1 MESLNISAVGE
12 LAGIVAIL
20 VGTFVY
26 ALRTLTKNQ
35 VLLAENIN
43 KEIELRRESEDA
55 RIAAIQA
62 RTEMQSQFERNE
74 IKLEM
79 RVAALTTEIAN
90 ANREITAAM
99 VEVNRLKLVN
109 LDMDTAVK
117 QLGEKLS
124 ESDNLRRALQAEN
137 ETIRAESDN
146 QRKTL
151 QTETETL
158 RETIKRFER
167 RIAELEKME
176 VEFNQMKKDREIE
189 KRERAADQQVIAE
202 LRRENATL
210 KERLDAFE
218 NQRLLEERPVS
229 KPPSDPMIIEGQF
242 KAETPEDGSA
252 A

>member
-1 MESLNISAVGE
+1 MDISLIDVGE
-12 LAGIVAIL
+12 LAAVAVGL
-20 VGTFVY
+20 VLAFVY
-26 ALRTLTKNQ
+26 ALRVLTQNQ
-35 VLLAENIN
+35 VVLAQNIN
-43 KEIELRRESEDA
+43 KEIDLRRESEDA

-62 RTEMQSQFERNE
+62 RNEMQSQFERNE

-90 ANREITAAM
+90 ANRDITAAM

-117 QLGEKLS
+117 QLGDKLS

-137 ETIRAESDN
+137 ETIRAESDS

-151 QTETETL
+151 QAETETL

-176 VEFNQMKKDREIE
+176 VEFNQMKKDRELE

-210 KERLDAFE
+210 KARLDDFIDMKA
-218 NQRLLEERPVS
+218 LEERPVS
-229 KPPSDPMIIEGQF
+229 KPPNDPMIIEGQF
-242 KAETPEDGSA
+242 KAESPNDGSA

>member
-137 ETIRAESDN
+137 ET
-146 QRKTL
+146 
-151 QTETETL
+151 L

>member
-1 MESLNISAVGE
+1 MDISLIDVGE
-12 LAGIVAIL
+12 LAAVAVGL
-20 VGTFVY
+20 VLAFVY
-26 ALRTLTKNQ
+26 ALRVLTQNQ
-35 VLLAENIN
+35 VVLAQNIN
-43 KEIELRRESEDA
+43 KEIDLRRESEDA

-62 RTEMQSQFERNE
+62 RNEMQSQFERNE

-90 ANREITAAM
+90 ANRDITAAM

-124 ESDNLRRALQAEN
+124 ESD
-137 ETIRAESDN
+137 S

-151 QTETETL
+151 QAENETL

-176 VEFNQMKKDREIE
+176 VEFNKMKKDREDE
-189 KRERAADQQVIAE
+189 KLERAADQQVIAE

-229 KPPSDPMIIEGQF
+229 KPPTTDPMIIEGQF